1 MIKYGQLLSKRV
13 AKVSCSRKIL
23 TRREVKG
30 LIDGGPD
37 SPCDAMWETSHFYA
51 IKYHELVSTR
61 EKPYVHTHM
70 YIYIYI
76 YIIKLI
82 TDMQQVTVQSS
93 KVYMY

>member
-1 MIKYGQLLSKRV
+1 
-13 AKVSCSRKIL
+13 L

-76 YIIKLI
+76 YYKTDYGHATSDCPIIKSIYVLI
-82 TDMQQVTVQSS
+82 Q
-93 KVYMY
+93 

>member
-61 EKPYVHTHM
+61 EKPYASQKRSLWA
-70 YIYIYI
+70 IAS
-76 YIIKLI
+76 
-82 TDMQQVTVQSS
+82 DGAGGGPFDN
-93 KVYMY
+93 